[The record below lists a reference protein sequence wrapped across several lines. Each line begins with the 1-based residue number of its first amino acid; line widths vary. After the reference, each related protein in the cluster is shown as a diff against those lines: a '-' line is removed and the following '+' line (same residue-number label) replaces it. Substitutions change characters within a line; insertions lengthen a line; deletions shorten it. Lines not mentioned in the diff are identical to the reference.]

1 MALTEREE
9 KKLLDDFSANNEKL
23 DELRDE
29 VSKEGKKPFRKICAE
44 FWSIY
49 YWLERKLERR

>member
-23 DELRDE
+23 DELWDE
-29 VSKEGKKPFRKICAE
+29 ISKEGKKPFRKISAE
-44 FWSIY
+44 YWSIFE
-49 YWLERKLERR
+49 WLERKLERR

>member
-9 KKLLDDFSANNEKL
+9 EKLLNDFSANNEKL

-29 VSKEGKKPFRKICAE
+29 ISKEGKKPFRKISAE
-44 FWSIY
+44 YWSMY
-49 YWLERKLERR
+49 EWLERKIERR